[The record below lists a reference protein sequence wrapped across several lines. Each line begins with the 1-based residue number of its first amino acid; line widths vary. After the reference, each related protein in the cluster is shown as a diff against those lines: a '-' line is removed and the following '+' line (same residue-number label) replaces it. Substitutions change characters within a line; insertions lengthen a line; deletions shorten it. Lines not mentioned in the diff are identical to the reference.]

1 MCWYLREIYRRIEES
16 LELSSP
22 YKFRSK
28 LHDKESMH
36 KTGYFDIMTNV
47 HHTVLYCG
55 ATDNLY
61 RRGNEHKNCTYS
73 NSFTSRYNITKLVY
87 FESFSIIKDA
97 FDREK
102 QIKAGS
108 RKKKITLIES
118 FNPEWEDLFDH
129 INSNSG
135 EELIR
140 IKKFFR

>member
-1 MCWYLREIYRRIEES
+1 
-16 LELSSP
+16 
-22 YKFRSK
+22 
-28 LHDKESMH
+28 
-36 KTGYFDIMTNV
+36 MTNV

-61 RRGNEHKNCTYS
+61 RRIMEHKNCTYS

-108 RKKKITLIES
+108 RKKKIALIES
-118 FNPEWEDLFDH
+118 INPEWKDLFEQLDT
-129 INSNSG
+129 NSG